1 MTVGG
6 RRPGAGRPK
15 GGKNK
20 TTLVREAAT
29 QRAAEMLASVI
40 PNAFDGDAHMLLM
53 AVYRDPSQE
62 WALRVQAASKAI
74 QYEKPALSSVEAK
87 VTATIQDVSED
98 DLDAQIRM
106 MAVAAGLAGDGAT
119 EH

>member
-1 MTVGG
+1 MAVGG

-15 GGKNK
+15 GAKSK
-20 TTLVREAAT
+20 ITREREEAMH
-29 QRAAEMLASVI
+29 RAAQTIAAVI
-40 PNAFDGDAHMLLM
+40 PGAFDGDAHALLM
-53 AVYRDPSQE
+53 AVYRDPTRE

-87 VTATIQDVSED
+87 VIATIQDASED

>member
-1 MTVGG
+1 MAQGRKTGG
-6 RRPGAGRPK
+6 RQK
-15 GGKNK
+15 GSVNRR
-20 TTLVREAAT
+20 TAEREEAM
-29 QRAAEMLASVI
+29 QRAAQTIAAVI
-40 PNAFDGDAHMLLM
+40 PGAFDGDAHALLM
-53 AVYRDPSQE
+53 AVYRDPAQE
-62 WALRVQAASKAI
+62 WQLRVQAASKAI